1 MSKQIKLNNFYA
13 MTGGWIVASADK
25 KDLITKSIKNLIPQY
40 ALLQS
45 ETADSNIFEKVEPS
59 FPLVITKTSSGLA
72 FNATPTAIV
81 PSRASNDGFICVT
94 TDGKIKDQTGSTIVD
109 FGNLYLETF
118 NETAD
123 VQTYF
128 DKIFTTASNQDYVY
142 YSSFSGS
149 GYGRISGFGAYGVEI
164 PKTIVPFL
172 NGVYITGGSN
182 GDTLYKVDSSLTK
195 STVATL
201 TNNTMRYGVNY
212 NDRYLVYFTSLSQ
225 SAQPDGTDW
234 FMVFHDGSTN
244 GLFQYRTKINGQ
256 FIGHTQVGDI
266 HYVFH
271 EDGSDLIC
279 SYINAYSLTEVARI
293 KGCKHSYSST
303 TSTGLNYRNKVAYS
317 QGYFI
322 LPVKHLSDSCVLLWN
337 PKSGE
342 SSFIYK
348 NNTDYPRLVV
358 ANTYQSKPVFNAF
371 IGTNTIARSLISTST
386 AQGDFEYKT
395 NYLQFGERV
404 KISRID
410 IILDPTFPSTDDK
423 ITFNCSYV
431 DKLESPNY
439 LTYQKADITTGYSD
453 TDVQIDATRVIINN
467 IGIVGTEFAFTL
479 SGVVATT
486 SWDLV
491 IREIIVSYEDI
502 SQL

>member
-1 MSKQIKLNNFYA
+1 MSKQLRLNNFYS
-13 MTGGWIVASADK
+13 MTGGWIVTSSDK

-59 FPLVITKTSSGLA
+59 FPLVITKTESGITFGGTPAGVISSRLRNYGY
-72 FNATPTAIV
+72 I
-81 PSRASNDGFICVT
+81 SIGSNGVVSDNN
-94 TDGKIKDQTGSTIVD
+94 STIVN
-109 FGNLYLETF
+109 FATLYSTTF

-123 VQTYF
+123 IQTAF
-128 DKIFTTASNQDYVY
+128 DKLFVTSSNQDYVY
-142 YSSFSGS
+142 HTNYIGTVVN
-149 GYGRISGFGAYGVEI
+149 RISGFGSSGVEI
-164 PKTIVPFL
+164 PKNLTTFL
-172 NGVYITGGSN
+172 NGVYVTGGTN
-182 GDTLYKVDSSLTK
+182 GDTLYKIDSSLTK
-195 STVATL
+195 STVAQL
-201 TNNTMRYGVNY
+201 AGSSMRYGVNY
-212 NDRYLVYFTSLSQ
+212 NDRYLVYFATLSQ
-225 SAQPDGTDW
+225 DAQPDGTDW

-256 FIGHTQVGDI
+256 FIGHAQVGDI

-271 EDGSDLIC
+271 EDGSELIC

-342 SSFIYK
+342 SSLIYK
-348 NNTDYPRLVV
+348 NNTDYPRVV
-358 ANTYQSKPVFNAF
+358 LASTYESKPVFLSYN
-371 IGTNTIARSLISTST
+371 GTSSGSKSLISTGT

-431 DKLESPNY
+431 DKLESPDY

-502 SQL
+502 SQLS

>member
-1 MSKQIKLNNFYA
+1 
-13 MTGGWIVASADK
+13 
-25 KDLITKSIKNLIPQY
+25 
-40 ALLQS
+40 
-45 ETADSNIFEKVEPS
+45 
-59 FPLVITKTSSGLA
+59 
-72 FNATPTAIV
+72 
-81 PSRASNDGFICVT
+81 
-94 TDGKIKDQTGSTIVD
+94 
-109 FGNLYLETF
+109 
-118 NETAD
+118 
-123 VQTYF
+123 
-128 DKIFTTASNQDYVY
+128 
-142 YSSFSGS
+142 
-149 GYGRISGFGAYGVEI
+149 
-164 PKTIVPFL
+164 
-172 NGVYITGGSN
+172 
-182 GDTLYKVDSSLTK
+182 
-195 STVATL
+195 
-201 TNNTMRYGVNY
+201 MRYELNY
-212 NDRYLVYFTSLSQ
+212 NDRYLVYFATLSQ
-225 SAQPDGTDW
+225 DAQPDGTDW

-256 FIGHTQVGDI
+256 FIGHAQVGDI

-271 EDGSDLIC
+271 EDGSELIC

-342 SSFIYK
+342 SSLIYK
-348 NNTDYPRLVV
+348 NNTDYPRVV
-358 ANTYQSKPVFNAF
+358 LASTYESKPVFLSYN
-371 IGTNTIARSLISTST
+371 GTSSGSKVLY
-386 AQGDFEYKT
+386 QLVQHKGDFEYKT

-431 DKLESPNY
+431 DKLESPDY

-502 SQL
+502 SQLS